1 VKKFMGH
8 KWMLPA
14 CGIAGLMFLPL
25 IAAGSNYLLLILI
38 TIGIY
43 IIATSGLDILFG
55 YCGQMSLG
63 HAAYYCIG
71 AYVSALLSL
80 RLHLPVFLCMLIGG
94 IMAAVIGAIIA
105 YPAVKL
111 SKHFLS
117 LVTIGFGEIMYLFVA
132 NAEQLTGGYSG
143 INFIPRPA
151 VGSFVFDTNFKY
163 FYLVAV
169 LVVAMLMLKQMFY
182 HSKYGRAFIAIKEN
196 EEAAAGNGINVR
208 MYKVFAFAISAFYTG
223 IAGAVYA
230 HLVKFISPDSFTIN
244 LSTMLLVMMLFGGAG
259 QIAGPIIGSI
269 CIALVSEALQS
280 AGNYQMLVYGL
291 FLLVVVLFLPQG
303 VLGTYDWHGILKRFG
318 KGNRH
323 GKTSAN

>member
-1 VKKFMGH
+1 MKH

-14 CGIAGLMFLPL
+14 CGIAGLMLLPL
-25 IAAGSNYLLLILI
+25 AAAGSNYLLLILI

-80 RLHLPVFLCMLIGG
+80 RLNLPVLLCMLASG
-94 IMAAVIGAIIA
+94 ITAAIIGAVIA

-151 VGSFVFDTNFKY
+151 VGPLVFDTNFKY

-169 LVVAMLMLKQMFY
+169 LVVVMLMLKQMFY
-182 HSKYGRAFIAIKEN
+182 RSKYGRAFVAIKEN

-223 IAGAVYA
+223 IAGAAYA

-259 QIAGPIIGSI
+259 RIAGPIIGSI
-269 CIALVSEALQS
+269 CIGLVSEALQS

-303 VLGTYDWHGILKRFG
+303 VLGTYDWRGILKRFG